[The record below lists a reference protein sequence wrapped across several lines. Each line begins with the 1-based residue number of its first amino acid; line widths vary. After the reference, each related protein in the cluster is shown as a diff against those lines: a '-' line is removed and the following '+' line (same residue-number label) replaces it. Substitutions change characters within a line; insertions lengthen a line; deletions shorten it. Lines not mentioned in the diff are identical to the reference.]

1 MISIGDVLTLEPKYS
16 NSFERYKCK
25 LVEQKGNDLYI
36 DYPVNLKTNRTAF
49 LLDGTQLKV
58 SFVGEDGSVY
68 VFETEVKGRTKQNIP
83 MLILTFPGKEH
94 LIKIQR
100 RQFVRVETPTDI
112 AIHPTNSEFLPFTTI
127 TEDISA
133 GGAAILVPHELNI
146 KEGMVIETW
155 FVLPMQNGEYH
166 YLKLLCNVV
175 RVIPRNETRKMIS
188 LQFLDLSSNER
199 QYFLRFSFERQLA
212 MKKKGITY

>member
-16 NSFERYKCK
+16 DLVERYKCK

-36 DYPVNLKTNRTAF
+36 DYPINLKTNRTVF

-58 SFVGEDGSVY
+58 SFVASDGSVY
-68 VFETEVKGRTKQNIP
+68 LFDTEVKGRAKQNIP

-100 RQFVRVETPTDI
+100 RQFVRVETPMDI
-112 AIHPTNSEFLPFTTI
+112 AIHPTNSEFKPFTGI

-133 GGAAILVPHELNI
+133 GGAAVLVPPNI
-146 KEGMVIETW
+146 NIQAGMVINTY
-155 FVLPMQNGEYH
+155 FVLPMQNGDYH
-166 YLKLLCNVV
+166 YLRLNCKVI
-175 RVIPRNETRKMIS
+175 RVIERNQSRNKVS
-188 LQFLDLSSNER
+188 LQFLDLTSNQR
-199 QYFLRFSFERQLA
+199 QHILRFSFERQLA
-212 MKKKGITY
+212 LKKKSITD